1 MQRKRSLMPCTYK
14 EGDCDSC
21 ACEACLERADQQE
34 ESSRDAAEE
43 AGFWPLEDGYYLRCR
58 SVEQFDFAARI
69 HAASNMIVF
78 ANDVVKLLPNDM
90 FLQDEGTSATKCAG
104 LSYPLYE
111 VPSLHMRASTLRR
124 IRCVAGIALKLCPFD
139 CFPRN
144 HHRSLLVRRVL
155 SSYYNR
161 AQVLPPVCRVWCAC
175 LLIPCAVYLGSFTC
189 LSPLTIVLTG
199 IVIVHVQLLFLVP
212 GD

>member
-1 MQRKRSLMPCTYK
+1 M
-14 EGDCDSC
+14 
-21 ACEACLERADQQE
+21 
-34 ESSRDAAEE
+34 
-43 AGFWPLEDGYYLRCR
+43 PLEDGYYLGCR
-58 SVEQFDFAARI
+58 SVERFDFAARI

-124 IRCVAGIALKLCPFD
+124 IRCVAGIALKLFPFD
-139 CFPRN
+139 CFLWN

-161 AQVLPPVCRVWCAC
+161 AQVLPPLCVAFVVPAFF
-175 LLIPCAVYLGSFTC
+175 IPCASVLGLLYSFAA
-189 LSPLTIVLTG
+189 PAIILTG
-199 IVIVHVQLLFLVP
+199 IVIVSVFLRSYPQHDLRPPHVTHESHAKHP
-212 GD
+212 HICSHTGPSPP